1 MPLLVEDLMS
11 GLTKSVIPET
21 SLAEVM
27 SLMQLHHVE
36 CLPVTVN
43 KCLVG
48 YVRLKDIIDILFSG
62 DACIGTETCEKI
74 TNLQSSNAAIIRADI
89 RRFIFDK
96 AISVP
101 PSMPVNKAMSLMQMY
116 QVSGLAV
123 IEANEL
129 VGLLILD
136 DINRA
141 ITGLVRT
148 RAAA

>member
-21 SLAEVM
+21 SLAEAM

-43 KCLVG
+43 KCLIG
-48 YVRLKDIIDILFSG
+48 YVRLKDILDILFSG
-62 DACIGTETCEKI
+62 DAYIGTEKYEEI
-74 TNLQSSNAAIIRADI
+74 SNLQSSNAAIIRADI
-89 RRFIFDK
+89 RRVIFDK
-96 AISVP
+96 AISVS

-116 QVSGLAV
+116 QVSSLAV

-129 VGLLILD
+129 VGLLSLD
-136 DINRA
+136 DTNRA
-141 ITGLVRT
+141 IAGVARS